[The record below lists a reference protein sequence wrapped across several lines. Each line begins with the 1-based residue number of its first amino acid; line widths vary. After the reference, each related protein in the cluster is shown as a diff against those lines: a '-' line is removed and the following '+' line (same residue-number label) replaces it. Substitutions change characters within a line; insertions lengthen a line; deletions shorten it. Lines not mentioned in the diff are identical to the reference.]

1 MASSGLEELMN
12 TCWCCRGS
20 DGWQWPGR
28 ANEHMLV
35 L

>member
-1 MASSGLEELMN
+1 MAGSGLEELMN
-12 TCWCCRGS
+12 ICWRYRGS

-28 ANEHMLV
+28 ANEHMLE